1 MVPRMSASVSRC
13 AELKG
18 KLDTTEADPRC
29 RTSGL
34 RRRVTLLR
42 LWWSRKVRFA
52 TIPKTARDVFER
64 FGETVVGTVI
74 ACGFNPRQEALRK
87 IYMIQTRLPTQ
98 RLETVERSILIFSWS
113 LLSSL

>member
-1 MVPRMSASVSRC
+1 MPHLGASAGALFDRSQS
-13 AELKG
+13 
-18 KLDTTEADPRC
+18 
-29 RTSGL
+29 
-34 RRRVTLLR
+34 RVTLLR

-74 ACGFNPRQEALRK
+74 ACGFNPGQEALRK
-87 IYMIQTRLPTQ
+87 IYTIQTRLPTQ